1 MTLDVCAPEFASFL
15 ALPPGFDTLCH
26 HPHIEVA
33 RQIGDSANNGSK
45 LASIRQPCN
54 EPLIDFN
61 FIEWETE

>member
-33 RQIGDSANNGSK
+33 RQIGDSANNGSNSH
-45 LASIRQPCN
+45 LSGSPAMN
-54 EPLIDFN
+54 L
-61 FIEWETE
+61 